1 MSGTTSGRPFH
12 NEGEKMRKI
21 GTMLLVGLGFCL
33 LAPAAFAQAP
43 GATSPTSLIVITSG
57 IAYAIAVFGCAF
69 AQGKATAAA
78 CEGLARNPGA
88 AAAIRLALILGLVFI
103 ESLSLYTFAVLYL
116 KL

>member
-1 MSGTTSGRPFH
+1 
-12 NEGEKMRKI
+12 MRKI
-21 GTMLLVGLGFCL
+21 GTILFVGFAFCL

-43 GATSPTSLIVITSG
+43 GGSSTPSLIVITSG

-69 AQGKATAAA
+69 AQGKATVAA
-78 CEGLARNPGA
+78 CEGMARNPGA

-103 ESLSLYTFAVLYL
+103 ESLSLYMFAVLYL

>member
-1 MSGTTSGRPFH
+1 
-12 NEGEKMRKI
+12 MRKI
-21 GTMLLVGLGFCL
+21 GTTVLGA
-33 LAPAAFAQAP
+33 LALCFVAPLAFAQAP
-43 GATSPTSLIVITSG
+43 GGTSPTSLIVITSG

-69 AQGKATAAA
+69 AQGKATVAA

-103 ESLSLYTFAVLYL
+103 ESLSLYMFAVLYL